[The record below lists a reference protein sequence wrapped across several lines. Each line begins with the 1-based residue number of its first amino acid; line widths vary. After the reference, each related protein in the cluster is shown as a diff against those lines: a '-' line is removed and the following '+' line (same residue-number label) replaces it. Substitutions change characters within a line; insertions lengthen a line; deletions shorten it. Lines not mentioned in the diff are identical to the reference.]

1 MSHTLRMALSPPDWF
16 KGKYMLMCYKDLVEN
31 PVQILHNTYCFVKL
45 TTSRDI
51 ESFVMNM
58 TGGSSFP
65 SNKSYR
71 KQLVYVLT
79 TWRSG
84 SSFFGELFNQNPGVF
99 FMYEPMW
106 HVWQKLYPTD
116 AVSLQGAARDM
127 LGALFK
133 CDFSV
138 FQLYRSFAGKNL
150 TTLDLFGANLNKVL
164 CSYPLCSS
172 YRKDVVGMVDKNIC
186 KMCPIQD
193 LSVLEKECRKYDTIV
208 IKGVRILDVN
218 ILAPLIEDPSLNLK
232 IIHLV
237 RDPRAVAN
245 SRIKSKR
252 DDFYSVG
259 TVLSPP
265 NWFKGK
271 YMLVRYED
279 LVENPVQI
287 LHNIYRFINLTTSRD
302 IESFVM
308 NMTGGSSF
316 PSNNFDVSARNA
328 THTATAWRALLSYSK
343 IQQVEEYCQ
352 YAMSILGYLPV
363 PSPVELTDLRWS
375 LLTLP
380 KI

>member
-1 MSHTLRMALSPPDWF
+1 
-16 KGKYMLMCYKDLVEN
+16 
-31 PVQILHNTYCFVKL
+31 
-45 TTSRDI
+45 
-51 ESFVMNM
+51 
-58 TGGSSFP
+58 
-65 SNKSYR
+65 
-71 KQLVYVLT
+71 
-79 TWRSG
+79 
-84 SSFFGELFNQNPGVF
+84 
-99 FMYEPMW
+99 
-106 HVWQKLYPTD
+106 
-116 AVSLQGAARDM
+116 
-127 LGALFK
+127 
-133 CDFSV
+133 
-138 FQLYRSFAGKNL
+138 
-150 TTLDLFGANLNKVL
+150 
-164 CSYPLCSS
+164 
-172 YRKDVVGMVDKNIC
+172 
-186 KMCPIQD
+186 MCPIQD

-245 SRIKSKR
+245 SRIKSKHGMIRENLQVVRSRNQKSHRNLYLDQRRR

-259 TVLSPP
+259 AMEVICECMSHTLKTVLSPP

-308 NMTGGSSF
+308 NMTSGSSF

-363 PSPVELTDLRWS
+363 PSPVELTDLRRS